1 MIKSRVP
8 NVISVSLTQAAT
20 VVAAENFVL
29 QIIPKNMN
37 NNITDNGTPNN
48 HIIIIRVMNQTF
60 AVVSQEEE
68 STRGQVSPAVD
79 CLFSTFHATATED

>member
-1 MIKSRVP
+1 
-8 NVISVSLTQAAT
+8 LTQAAT
-20 VVAAENFVL
+20 VVAAEDCVL

-60 AVVSQEEE
+60 TVMSQEKY
-68 STRGQVSPAVD
+68 STRGQ
-79 CLFSTFHATATED
+79 CFSCCRLPIQQLPCHCIEE